1 MAEIRIL
8 SIDGG
13 GIRGIIP
20 ARILAALETR
30 LGKQSRD
37 IFHLIAGTSTGG
49 IIACG
54 LATGHSAQSL
64 GDLYAAEGQTIFSH
78 SFGREI
84 ATLGGLTGPDYDAA
98 PLERILD
105 GMLADQWLDSVAG
118 CEILIPSYAI
128 QLPTPVVTDKGQVAS
143 LRAPQ
148 LFTSWQARGLRLPPS
163 QTAPSFNFQLKDI
176 ARATSAAPTYFSPAR
191 IFNHA
196 GAAFALV
203 DGGLFA
209 NVPSLTALTA
219 AMDLYGPDHTFI
231 IVSLG
236 TGTLERVIPYDD
248 AKDWGLAG
256 WVRPVL
262 SVTLDG
268 SADLTNALLDQIPS
282 VQHYRFDRT
291 LGTDPKDPTSVNEDF
306 ADASPDNIQ
315 RIEAC
320 AAALIATQI
329 DQLRAIEQ
337 FLAAPRAPLAIRSIG
352 G

>member
-20 ARILAALETR
+20 ARVLEALETR
-30 LGKQSRD
+30 LGAASRD

-54 LATGHSAQSL
+54 LAAGLSAKSL
-64 GDLYAAEGQTIFSH
+64 ADLYAAQGRTIFSH
-78 SFGREI
+78 SFGRELS
-84 ATLGGLTGPDYDAA
+84 TLGGLAGPDFDAA
-98 PLERILD
+98 PLEGILN
-105 GMLADQWLDSVAG
+105 GILGDQWLDSVTG

-128 QLPTPVVTDKGQVAS
+128 QLPMPMIEDGDQVTS
-143 LRAPQ
+143 LRAPH
-148 LFTSWQARGLRLPPS
+148 LFTSWQARGIRLAPG
-163 QTAPSFNFQLKDI
+163 QTAQSFNFNLKDI
-176 ARATSAAPTYFSPAR
+176 ARATSAAPTYFAPAR
-191 IFNHA
+191 IFNQA
-196 GAAFALV
+196 GAAYALV

-209 NVPSLTALTA
+209 NVPSLAALTA

-236 TGTLERVIPYDD
+236 TGTLERVIPYED

-262 SVTLDG
+262 SVALDG

-291 LGTDPKDPTSVNEDF
+291 LGTDPKDPTAVNEDF
-306 ADASPDNIQ
+306 ADASSDNIQ

-320 AAALIATQI
+320 AAALIADQI
-329 DQLRAIEQ
+329 NQLRAIEQ
-337 FLAAPRAPLAIRSIG
+337 FLAAPRPPLAFRTVG